1 MTEAPET
8 QRDMTLYYMP
18 GTCALGVH
26 IALEWARA
34 PYRAIEVTRQSLTA
48 PDYLAINPAG
58 VVPTLVTYGEVL
70 TEASAILL
78 YLARRFPTLGPAPDA
93 TPAERFRFERLI
105 ITLGGTLHPHFWPW
119 FVPQRYGARTP
130 EDAAQV
136 KTAAERLIAKALQRL
151 DADLGDRPHF
161 LGDRPSAI
169 DAYLFPMAR
178 WGYGLTTP
186 TSAYPNLHGLMRR
199 LSRDPGVTAA
209 MNAQGLPPLSA
220 ET

>member
-1 MTEAPET
+1 
-8 QRDMTLYYMP
+8 MTLYYMP

-26 IALEWARA
+26 IALEWAGA
-34 PYRAIEVTRQSLTA
+34 PYRAIEVTRENLIS

-58 VVPTLVTYGEVL
+58 VVPTLVTDDEVL

-78 YLARRFPTLGPAPDA
+78 HLARRFPALGPGPDA
-93 TPAERFRFERLI
+93 TPTERFRFERLI

-130 EDAAQV
+130 EDAAHV
-136 KTAAERLIAKALQRL
+136 KAAAERLIAKALQRL
-151 DADLGDRPHF
+151 EADLGDGPHF
-161 LGDRPSAI
+161 LGDRRSAI

-186 TSAYPNLHGLMRR
+186 TSAYPNLHGLMQR
-199 LSRDPGVTAA
+199 LAQDPGVAAA
-209 MNAQGLPPLSA
+209 MTAQGLPPLIA
-220 ET
+220 DT